1 MDVLDISPGTLP
13 ASSNLK
19 LESEIFVLRLPVAGQ
34 SKDQD
39 LGIWMDVHLLAP
51 HILVSGKPPFL
62 SAHPSWN
69 LSWFKNRLSC
79 FPQSLPVA
87 NWWEE
92 MAGSG
97 VVSVHTDLD
106 ADKDFQGS

>member
-1 MDVLDISPGTLP
+1 M
-13 ASSNLK
+13 
-19 LESEIFVLRLPVAGQ
+19 F
-34 SKDQD
+34 DQD
-39 LGIWMDVHLLAP
+39 LAIWTDGHLISP

-62 SAHPSWN
+62 SAHHN
-69 LSWFKNRLSC
+69 LLELSWFKNRLSC

-97 VVSVHTDLD
+97 VVSVHRGLD
-106 ADKDFQGS
+106 ADKGIQGS